1 MPLERE
7 QMIETIEQL
16 RQIEHD
22 LRHGRANEALHRTE
36 ALINTLTRE
45 LDRWYER
52 ELRELARGR
61 DDDFDLER

>member
-16 RQIEHD
+16 RQIKHD
-22 LRHGRANEALHRTE
+22 LRHGRANEALNRTE

>member
-7 QMIETIEQL
+7 QMIETIEPLRNIECDL
-16 RQIEHD
+16 RQ
-22 LRHGRANEALHRTE
+22 GRSNEALARTE
-36 ALINTLTRE
+36 TLINNLTRE

-52 ELRELARGR
+52 ELQQLARGR